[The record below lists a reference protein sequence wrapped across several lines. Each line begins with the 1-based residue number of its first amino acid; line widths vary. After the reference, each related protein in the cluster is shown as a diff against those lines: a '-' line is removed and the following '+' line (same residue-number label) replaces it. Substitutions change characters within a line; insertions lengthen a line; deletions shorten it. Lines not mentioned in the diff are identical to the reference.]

1 MPDNKP
7 AAIEASAL
15 PMKSGSSYP
24 SPYDEPCKQRHRQVL
39 GDVFGLTD
47 FGVNYMTLSPGAWSS
62 QRHWH
67 THEDEFVFVLS
78 GHPTLVTDAGETVL
92 GPGMCT
98 GFRAGDANGHH
109 LVNRTEAPVAY
120 LEIGSRKPDDDGY
133 YSDIDMRILK
143 RAKGGR
149 YTHKDGT
156 AYP

>member
-1 MPDNKP
+1 
-7 AAIEASAL
+7 
-15 PMKSGSSYP
+15 
-24 SPYDEPCKQRHRQVL
+24 
-39 GDVFGLTD
+39 
-47 FGVNYMTLSPGAWSS
+47 
-62 QRHWH
+62 
-67 THEDEFVFVLS
+67 
-78 GHPTLVTDAGETVL
+78 
-92 GPGMCT
+92 MCA